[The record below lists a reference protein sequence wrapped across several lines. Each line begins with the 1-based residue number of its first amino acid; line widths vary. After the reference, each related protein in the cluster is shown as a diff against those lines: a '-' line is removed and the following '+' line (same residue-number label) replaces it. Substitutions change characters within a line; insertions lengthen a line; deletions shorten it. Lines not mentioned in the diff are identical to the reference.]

1 MKDACACLD
10 RSSWFSELWTCLRQK
25 NSKAAKEQ
33 QQSAQYQYQA
43 GSDISV
49 SKYALDGWRLPP
61 LLPLQRSEVQV
72 RCNSPASIKN
82 LKMNPSAR
90 CGAGKNYIKYTH
102 THIHI
107 YIHIYIIFFWPVK
120 ASHRSSSADPL
131 KSRMNLF
138 CFWRNTFAGW
148 QVCVSVCVR
157 LPSNDNKLG
166 K

>member
-25 NSKAAKEQ
+25 NSKAAKQQ

-107 YIHIYIIFFWPVK
+107 YIHIYIIFLTSKSVTSEQQCWPTEVK
-120 ASHRSSSADPL
+120 
-131 KSRMNLF
+131 NEFVLF
-138 CFWRNTFAGW
+138 LTKHLRRLTG
-148 QVCVSVCVR
+148 VCICVCATSVKR
-157 LPSNDNKLG
+157 Q
-166 K
+166 